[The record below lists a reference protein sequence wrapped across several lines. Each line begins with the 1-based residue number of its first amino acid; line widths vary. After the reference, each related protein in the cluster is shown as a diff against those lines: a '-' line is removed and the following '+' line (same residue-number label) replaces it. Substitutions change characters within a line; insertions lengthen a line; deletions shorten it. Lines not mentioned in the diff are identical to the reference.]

1 MPELTKEDLKKY
13 ANKLMFD
20 MEDEE
25 YEALLDEFKISL
37 KHFEKMNEL
46 DGLNDYEPM
55 VFPFNNDDAALREDV
70 ATSAISVEE
79 AFSNAKEVENNE
91 IRVPKVV
98 E

>member
-1 MPELTKEDLKKY
+1 MPELTKEDLKNY

-20 MEDEE
+20 MKDEE

-55 VFPFNNDDAALREDV
+55 VFPFNNDNATLREDV

-91 IRVPKVV
+91 IKVPKVV